1 MKLTPRQLADL
12 ANDVAHAFGL
22 KDPNDPNGSLLS
34 FDEPTTAK
42 ATDAIYTRLGAAL
55 DRRRPS
61 KHAPSLG
68 EVLAVLVWSIRS
80 ERPTRWPAKPTGH
93 WGRPGRD
100 GARRALRELSELV
113 AQGAYERTKRA
124 ERGRILAILVLLF
137 DLEPLLEVLATDDVE
152 ETLRRVRRALP
163 AR

>member
-1 MKLTPRQLADL
+1 MKLAPRQLADL
-12 ANDVAHAFGL
+12 ANDVAHALGL
-22 KDPNDPNGSLLS
+22 KDPNDPKGALLS
-34 FDEPTTAK
+34 FDEPTTAT
-42 ATDAIYTRLGAAL
+42 ATDAIYAKLGAAL

-61 KHAPSLG
+61 KHAPSIG
-68 EVLAVLVWSIRS
+68 EVLAVLVWGLRS
-80 ERPTRWPAKPTGH
+80 ERPTRWPSKPTGS

-124 ERGRILAILVLLF
+124 ERGRILAVLVLLF
-137 DLEPLLEVLATDDVE
+137 ELEPLLEVEAADDLE
-152 ETLRRVRRALP
+152 ETLRRVRRALF